1 MNKWRMRVGRLFGR
15 DLQDHCVG
23 REDNGRHYVEM
34 REVGL
39 HIYMCEI
46 DISWP
51 VAVRQ
56 PADWESLTS
65 LVPAVPSPQGLQLQ
79 TGLGR
84 ALLQRVII
92 DTLRVST
99 VGLSYKVKYSIS
111 ILENIYEK
119 TNDWLMT
126 VVEMPLILELFTKYT
141 AKSCFPN
148 NEF

>member
-15 DLQDHCVG
+15 VLQDHCVG

-65 LVPAVPSPQGLQLQ
+65 LVPSPSSPQGLLQ

-92 DTLRVST
+92 DTLRVSN
-99 VGLSYKVKYSIS
+99 VGLSYKVEYFIS

-119 TNDWLMT
+119 TNNWLMT
-126 VVEMPLILELFTKYT
+126 VVEMPLILEFTKYT
-141 AKSCFPN
+141 AKSC
-148 NEF
+148 EF

>member
-23 REDNGRHYVEM
+23 CEDNGRHYVEM

-65 LVPAVPSPQGLQLQ
+65 LVPSPSPQGLLQ

-99 VGLSYKVKYSIS
+99 VLLSFKVEYCIS

-119 TNDWLMT
+119 TNNWLMT
-126 VVEMPLILELFTKYT
+126 VVEMPLILEFTKYT
-141 AKSCFPN
+141 AKSCFHN